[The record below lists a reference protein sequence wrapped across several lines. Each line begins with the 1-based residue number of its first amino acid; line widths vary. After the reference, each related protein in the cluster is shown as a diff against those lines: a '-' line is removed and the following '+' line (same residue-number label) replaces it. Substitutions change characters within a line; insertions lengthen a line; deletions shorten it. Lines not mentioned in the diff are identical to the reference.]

1 MPYSFH
7 AQSLP
12 GQMNAPASRHIKQPS
27 ARLVSPALRTMAP
40 HIHSRRAL
48 LVSLASAAYAS
59 ADSWP
64 KIVPRAGGIDFSTAP
79 PNLTTLGNNSL
90 FTHWR
95 PKAHFIAPNSWM
107 NDPMTLWYKAD
118 GQGGGKFKASYQAHP
133 NHVQVSARTNKGAVG
148 LMRRV

>member
-1 MPYSFH
+1 
-7 AQSLP
+7 
-12 GQMNAPASRHIKQPS
+12 
-27 ARLVSPALRTMAP
+27 MAP
-40 HIHSRRAL
+40 HPRLRRTL
-48 LVSLASAAYAS
+48 LFAVASAACAS

-64 KIVPRAGGIDFSTAP
+64 GIVPRADGIDFSTAP
-79 PNLTTLGNNSL
+79 PDLTTLGNNSL

-133 NHVQVSARTNKGAVG
+133 NHLQVGAQRFKEVACTDTTIAVG
-148 LMRRV
+148 KYLTGVRCERRPHSLEGRSGLGGKG